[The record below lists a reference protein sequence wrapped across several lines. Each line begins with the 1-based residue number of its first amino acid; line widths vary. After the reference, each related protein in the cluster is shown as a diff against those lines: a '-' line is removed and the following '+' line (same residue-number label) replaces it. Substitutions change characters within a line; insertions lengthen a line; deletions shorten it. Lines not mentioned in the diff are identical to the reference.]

1 MKKYLMLA
9 VAALIAAAPAALN
22 GQAKKPSLMVLP
34 DDTWMTQNG
43 YMTKVDNQGE
53 ETYVPD
59 YNKALN
65 ENPNLKLVI
74 NKIGGMFAE
83 RGFTLVDLSAK
94 LASLKTK
101 AAEDAVNTSKS
112 GAAVATNP
120 MDQLLQVARPDIAIK
135 LMYKLKQTGPKKSV
149 TFDLTAIDAYS
160 LSNVANAQGTGLPTI
175 GGDEDVLLEE
185 AVLSHVDNF
194 AESLQTYF
202 DDILANGRIIN
213 LDIKVWDSAGIDLE
227 EEFDGTELGE
237 IIDDWV
243 NENTQEHRYTNNG
256 GTEYSIE
263 FTDVRMPLYNEKGK
277 ANDARAFAQKLR
289 KFLAAA
295 PYNLVCKVQPR
306 GQGRAI
312 VAIGEK

>member
-1 MKKYLMLA
+1 MLA
-9 VAALIAAAPAALN
+9 IAALIAAAPAALN
-22 GQAKKPSLMVLP
+22 GQAKKPSLMVIP

-74 NKIGGMFAE
+74 NKIGGLFAD
-83 RGFTLVDLSAK
+83 RGFNLVDLSAK
-94 LASLKTK
+94 LQSLKTK

-120 MDQLLQVARPDIAIK
+120 MDQLLQTARPDIAIR
-135 LMYKLKQTGPKKSV
+135 LLYKLKQTGPKKSV
-149 TFDLTAIDAYS
+149 TFDMTAIDAYT
-160 LSNVANAQGTGLPTI
+160 LENVANASGTGLPTI
-175 GGDEDVLLEE
+175 GGDEDALLEE

-194 AESLQTYF
+194 AESMQTYF
-202 DDILANGRIIN
+202 DDIIENGRKIN
-213 LDIKVWDSAGIDLE
+213 LDIKVWDSSDVDLE
-227 EEFDGTELGE
+227 EEYDGTELGE

-243 NENTQEHRYTNNG
+243 NANTVNHRYSNDG
-256 GTEYSIE
+256 GTEHSIE
-263 FTDVRMPLYNEKGK
+263 FTGVRMPLYNEKGK
-277 ANDARAFAQKLR
+277 ANDARAFAQQLR
-289 KFLAAA
+289 KYLAGA

-312 VAIGEK
+312 LAIGEK